1 MALWGQVLGANGVG
15 PRAHFWELGGNSLQ
29 AVRMLRLLLG
39 EQSGARFALRLCFL
53 YRKPVLQDYA
63 AWLDAGGADRAG
75 RSPEQ
80 STCQAVRGP
89 DAAQGGAGGVGE
101 GGDGASGGG
110 DGGDGGG
117 GDGEGGEGD
126 AEDEE
131 SDLCALATAA
141 LATAASTGNERLTAA
156 LIDARACVDGM
167 INADERGTS
176 PLMRAALL
184 GHVHCV
190 SLLVGRRASLDL
202 QNATHG
208 ATAVHLAAGARQ
220 PRTLQM
226 LLAAGGRHDTRDR
239 HRWTALFSAALGG
252 CEACVELLLQAGAP
266 AADVDRWSYTPL
278 CWACCCAHVGVAR
291 LLLAAGAPVHGLQKP
306 LGSPHEPELLRCSS
320 PLLLALRHAVRRAGS
335 GQSIGSVMGGGG
347 GGGGSGDRQVDGDD
361 DGDDD
366 ESGYLGSWL
375 TIMDDGMPMG
385 ATRNTTNT
393 PWPELHA
400 HGCCAPSSGSSG
412 HRDGEGEDRILA
424 LVSWL
429 IGAGCDLNRE
439 DHLGNTPLQLARAAR
454 NGALEALLL
463 QHGATDAAA
472 PSPAGPSWVNAAT
485 VGPPRDRSTFSDESH
500 DEWHAYQ
507 ESWYRAFASEELP
520 SVEHPMRRVLWKRA
534 VRAIHG

>member
-1 MALWGQVLGANGVG
+1 
-15 PRAHFWELGGNSLQ
+15 
-29 AVRMLRLLLG
+29 
-39 EQSGARFALRLCFL
+39 
-53 YRKPVLQDYA
+53 
-63 AWLDAGGADRAG
+63 
-75 RSPEQ
+75 
-80 STCQAVRGP
+80 
-89 DAAQGGAGGVGE
+89 
-101 GGDGASGGG
+101 
-110 DGGDGGG
+110 
-117 GDGEGGEGD
+117 
-126 AEDEE
+126 
-131 SDLCALATAA
+131 
-141 LATAASTGNERLTAA
+141 
-156 LIDARACVDGM
+156 
-167 INADERGTS
+167 
-176 PLMRAALL
+176 
-184 GHVHCV
+184 
-190 SLLVGRRASLDL
+190 
-202 QNATHG
+202 
-208 ATAVHLAAGARQ
+208 
-220 PRTLQM
+220 
-226 LLAAGGRHDTRDR
+226 
-239 HRWTALFSAALGG
+239 
-252 CEACVELLLQAGAP
+252 
-266 AADVDRWSYTPL
+266 
-278 CWACCCAHVGVAR
+278 
-291 LLLAAGAPVHGLQKP
+291 
-306 LGSPHEPELLRCSS
+306 
-320 PLLLALRHAVRRAGS
+320 
-335 GQSIGSVMGGGG
+335 
-347 GGGGSGDRQVDGDD
+347 VDGDD

-393 PWPELHA
+393 PWPEPHA

-412 HRDGEGEDRILA
+412 HRDGEREDRILA